1 MVNSATINSLL
12 DQIRVRVGQIP
23 GVSRLHGFDIM
34 PVDTK
39 QAQVTSAVLKV
50 LLYVKVLT
58 NAEKISL
65 IADVI
70 NIIDIEGVSG
80 GGFGFNI
87 DQFNFKNVPDLAG
100 LYRIDT
106 IITERIA

>member
-1 MVNSATINSLL
+1 MVNSATINSLS

-70 NIIDIEGVSG
+70 NIIDIEG
-80 GGFGFNI
+80 GFGFDI